1 MRAKNAGISAPQRKS
16 AGPLPSPGAAFS
28 NAFGSLAFGQ
38 IIVSRARS
46 LSCRPQLAS
55 QTRLR
60 PVLRPN
66 TPRRQTPPRQT
77 SPGRE
82 MGPQASAS
90 FLPAVGAPEEAG
102 LGPGRSVLELVIGRP
117 RGSGGGKES
126 LVLTHAVINFKG
138 VSLRVNENNPDAW
151 PEASR
156 PSPSTAPFG
165 RSRDVEDCRESHIS
179 AESSSHQFPGAPA
192 RGEDRRVWGKGVR
205 PHILGT
211 EVS

>member
-16 AGPLPSPGAAFS
+16 AGPLPSPGAPFS

-46 LSCRPQLAS
+46 LSCCPQLAS
-55 QTRLR
+55 RPRLR
-60 PVLRPN
+60 PVLRPS
-66 TPRRQTPPRQT
+66 TPRRQPPPQQT

-82 MGPQASAS
+82 TGPQASAS
-90 FLPAVGAPEEAG
+90 VLPAVGAPEAAG
-102 LGPGRSVLELVIGRP
+102 LGPRRSVLELVIGRP

-156 PSPSTAPFG
+156 PPPEHSALW
-165 RSRDVEDCRESHIS
+165 SRPRRGGLQSESHFSRVLIS
-179 AESSSHQFPGAPA
+179 PVSRRPSSGRGPQGLGERGAHTYFGD
-192 RGEDRRVWGKGVR
+192 RG
-205 PHILGT
+205 
-211 EVS
+211 

>member
-16 AGPLPSPGAAFS
+16 AGPLSSPGAPFS

-46 LSCRPQLAS
+46 LSCCPQLAS
-55 QTRLR
+55 RPRLR
-60 PVLRPN
+60 PVLRPS
-66 TPRRQTPPRQT
+66 TPRRQPPPQQT

-82 MGPQASAS
+82 TGPQASAS
-90 FLPAVGAPEEAG
+90 VLPAVGAPEAAG
-102 LGPGRSVLELVIGRP
+102 LGPRRSVLELVIGRP

-156 PSPSTAPFG
+156 PSSTF
-165 RSRDVEDCRESHIS
+165 
-179 AESSSHQFPGAPA
+179 
-192 RGEDRRVWGKGVR
+192 
-205 PHILGT
+205 
-211 EVS
+211 